1 MPPRSEPPPEGRLS
15 RLQAEQIR
23 RCRGT
28 GEEAGHDWT
37 PRMSVSR
44 SIFPIVSET
53 DRSLFSLRGE
63 DSHDYIDVT
72 GFFVCEGVVGVG
84 GCQWF
89 GVLESCA
96 AVRGGVWSYLASRGR
111 TLEGF

>member
-1 MPPRSEPPPEGRLS
+1 
-15 RLQAEQIR
+15 
-23 RCRGT
+23 
-28 GEEAGHDWT
+28 
-37 PRMSVSR
+37 MSVSR
-44 SIFPIVSET
+44 SIFPIVSEV

-72 GFFVCEGVVGVG
+72 GFFVGEGVVGVG